1 MGENEQLGRLRAAW
15 QGRVSGCQLG
25 KAVEQFSMVE
35 GQAALQKYLEDADA
49 LPLRDYV
56 PLIEGSAVERYAGAM
71 CCRGKFDAT
80 APDDDI
86 HYSTLSLIMLEKHGL
101 ELSTEDVART
111 WLNLLPVAMTFT
123 AERAAYRT
131 LLERGHEWF
140 AYGANLGF
148 DVTDCADNPYN
159 DWIGAQIRADVY
171 GWVCPGRP
179 DVAAELARRDAA
191 LSHREDGIYGAV
203 FVAALGALLWEA
215 EDMLAAIREAA
226 THVPSGS
233 KAAEAIEF
241 ALEVAGEGGDAR
253 IRERYEDLSPV
264 HVLNNLALVV
274 WALATHHNDFS
285 AAIGDVTA
293 AGLDTDCNAATVG
306 GLLGLWH
313 GEIPARWVEP
323 WNERVGLALA
333 GHGEVDLQGLV
344 ERTSAVTDS
353 IRTSLEQQ

>member
-1 MGENEQLGRLRAAW
+1 MAETEQVRRLRAAW

-25 KAVEQFSMVE
+25 KAVEQFSMTE
-35 GQAALQKYLEDADA
+35 GQSALEQYLTDAGA
-49 LPLRDYV
+49 LPVRDYI
-56 PLIEGSAVERYAGAM
+56 PHLEGTSIERYSGVH
-71 CCRGKFDAT
+71 CCRGKFSAT

-86 HYSTLSLIMLEKHGL
+86 HYSTLALIMLERHGL
-101 ELSTEDVART
+101 DLSTEDVART

-123 AERAAYRT
+123 AERAAYRI

-140 AYGANLGF
+140 AQGASLGF
-148 DVTDCADNPYN
+148 DVTECADNPYN

-179 DVAAELARRDAA
+179 DLAAELARRDAA

-215 EDMLAAIREAA
+215 DDIPAAIREAA
-226 THVPSGS
+226 KHLP
-233 KAAEAIEF
+233 AASQSVAAINF
-241 ALEVAGEGGDAR
+241 ALEVTGEGGDAS
-253 IRERYEDLSPV
+253 IRKRYDGMSPV

-274 WALATHHNDFS
+274 WALATHAQDFS

-313 GEIPARWVEP
+313 GEVPAHWTEP
-323 WNERVGLALA
+323 WNGRVGLALA
-333 GHGEVDLQGLV
+333 GYGEVALEALV
-344 ERTSAVTDS
+344 QRTSDVTDS
-353 IRTSLEQQ
+353 FREKFSQ

>member
-1 MGENEQLGRLRAAW
+1 MADSRQIQKLRAAW

-25 KAVEQFSMVE
+25 KAVEQFSMTE
-35 GQAALQKYLEDADA
+35 GQPAVEQYLKEAGA
-49 LPLRDYV
+49 LPLRDYIPHV
-56 PLIEGSAVERYAGAM
+56 EGTAIERYAGLS

-86 HYSTLSLIMLEKHGL
+86 HYSTLALIMLEKHGL
-101 ELSTEDVART
+101 GLSTEDVART

-123 AERAAYRT
+123 AERAAYKI
-131 LLERGHEWF
+131 LLDRGHEWF
-140 AYGANLGF
+140 AHGAKLGF
-148 DVTDCADNPYN
+148 DVTECADNPYN

-179 DVAAELARRDAA
+179 DVAADLARRDAA
-191 LSHREDGIYGAV
+191 LSHRDDGIHCAV
-203 FVAALGALLWEA
+203 FVAALGAALWSA
-215 EDMLAAIREAA
+215 EDMLAAIQEAA
-226 THVPSGS
+226 SFVPADSRS
-233 KAAEAIEF
+233 AEAIRL

-253 IRERYEDLSPV
+253 IRERYDGMSPV

-274 WALATHHNDFS
+274 WALATHARDFS

-313 GEIPARWVEP
+313 GEVPAHWVEP
-323 WNERVGLALA
+323 WNGRVGLALA
-333 GHGEVDLQGLV
+333 GHGEVRLDELV
-344 ERTSAVTDS
+344 QRTSAVTDS
-353 IRTSLEQQ
+353 IRQELAQ

>member
-1 MGENEQLGRLRAAW
+1 MADTAQVQRLRAAW
-15 QGRVSGCQLG
+15 QGRISGCQLG
-25 KAVEQFSMVE
+25 KAVEQFSMKE
-35 GQAALQKYLEDADA
+35 GQPAVARYLKAAGA
-49 LPLRDYV
+49 LPLRDYIPHV
-56 PLIEGSAVERYAGAM
+56 EGSAIEQYAGLS

-86 HYSTLSLIMLEKHGL
+86 HYSTLALIMLEQHGL
-101 ELSTEDVART
+101 DLSTEDVART

-123 AERAAYRT
+123 AERAAYRI

-140 AYGANLGF
+140 ANGAKPGF
-148 DVTDCADNPYN
+148 DVTECADNPYN

-171 GWVCPGRP
+171 GWVNPGQP
-179 DVAAELARRDAA
+179 ALAAELARRDAS

-215 EDMLAAIREAA
+215 DDLLAAIQEAA
-226 THVPSGS
+226 AHVPASS
-233 KAAEAIEF
+233 QSAQAIEF
-241 ALEVAGEGGDAR
+241 ALQVAGAGGDAR
-253 IRERYEDLSPV
+253 IRERYDGMSPV

-274 WALATHHNDFS
+274 WALATHAQDFS

-313 GEIPARWVEP
+313 GEVPAHWVEP
-323 WNERVGLALA
+323 WNGRVGLALA
-333 GHGEVDLQGLV
+333 GYAEVTLEELV
-344 ERTSAVTDS
+344 QRTSAVADS
-353 IRTSLEQQ
+353 L